1 MWISCL
7 VKPVQ
12 NRVLVG
18 VILALLGLAVYLGI
32 DLNWSGR
39 DRVIEQFKTTQLVLA
54 QEGAHEA
61 TLLLRECADNLSTLA
76 RLTSIQRGDPK
87 RIPDDLELYSQRA
100 EVSRHATI
108 MVVNPEGEVTFSMS
122 GMEDANFKSC
132 EFFEWSK
139 LKKHQGAVLV
149 SPWSRVTGVKNAAK
163 PGAVLLAKPLY
174 QSSWDS
180 GSRRS
185 TQSWSGTLVMT
196 VDMQAF
202 LTEHLASLSP
212 NGNPV
217 RIWIMDQDGTV
228 LLQSEHPEMVNASIF
243 QPQLECAQC
252 HVSFD
257 YAQNMLDGKIGTTE
271 YQLKDHPKKL
281 AAFVPLRFA
290 NASWVMVVNAP
301 YDEVL
306 AFVGQSYRKML
317 LLLGT
322 VVAALGLA
330 SVMVHRTNL
339 SRARAKEEARHWQQK
354 HQLEEQLRRTEAR
367 YRTLFEQ
374 SPDGILM
381 LNPVTL
387 LPVEFNDAA
396 HRQLGYS
403 REEFAGMS
411 ACEHAAHATPEEIQA
426 RVASIL
432 QVGSARFEI
441 EQRTRQGEL
450 RTVDILAQ
458 TLKLG
463 DQTLLHC
470 IHHDITDRKRAED
483 VLTGRSAQLEALHQ
497 ASLSIAAE
505 METGLLLQTIKDK
518 ALCLFHGHSAGLWL
532 HRRGSEELECVI
544 SSGDAYTPDRAF
556 LKKGESLAGSCWEKG
571 TPLFLKERHSS
582 KLGQTGELDGP
593 WAAAM
598 AAPLRWGDSFLGV
611 LEIHADG
618 AHAFERDDA
627 MLLGLFASQAAIAVK
642 NAGLLERV
650 RRDESIKTT
659 LLHDVSHRVKNNL
672 ARLLEIIRLE
682 RERVE
687 SAAVGCHAAFTDL
700 EDRLRGMELVHRMLS
715 TSEWQPLPLREL
727 LTQIVAGALSGS
739 PIRDRIRV
747 SVLTPGEPLR
757 VVPEQATAIAMILS
771 ELATNSVK
779 HAFENRTEG
788 RLDVRF
794 GIEGQVKGRPT
805 VRLHFRDDGPGWP
818 EDVLSGRSRHVGLH
832 LIQASIRS
840 PLRGEL
846 TLHNDNGAV
855 AEVAFKLAL
864 VE

>member
-1 MWISCL
+1 M
-7 VKPVQ
+7 KPVQ

-18 VILALLGLAVYLGI
+18 GILALLGLALYLGI
-32 DLNWSGR
+32 DLHRSGR
-39 DRVIEQFKTTQLVLA
+39 ERVIQQFNTTQLVLA

-61 TLLLRECADNLSTLA
+61 VLLLRECADHLGTLA
-76 RLTSIQRGDPK
+76 RLTAVQRGDPQ
-87 RIPDDLELYSQRA
+87 RIPEELQRYSQRE
-100 EVSRHATI
+100 EVGRHTSI
-108 MVVNPEGEVTFSMS
+108 MVVNPS
-122 GMEDANFKSC
+122 GGVAFGKDGLEAANFQGC
-132 EFFEWSK
+132 EFLAWSK
-139 LKKHQGAVLV
+139 VKKNQSAVFV
-149 SPWSRVTGVKNAAK
+149 SHWSRVREVTNAAI
-163 PGAVLLAKPLY
+163 PNAVFLAKPLY
-174 QSSWDS
+174 QSNWDP
-180 GSRRS
+180 GARRS
-185 TQSWSGTLVMT
+185 TQSWTGVLVMT
-196 VDMQAF
+196 VDLQGF
-202 LTEHLASLSP
+202 LTEHLTPLSP
-212 NGNPV
+212 QRSPP
-217 RIWIMDQDGTV
+217 RLWIMDQDGTI
-228 LLQSEHPEMVNASIF
+228 LLQSEHPEMVRENVF
-243 QPQLECAQC
+243 RPQLECAQC

-257 YAQNMLDGKIGTTE
+257 YAQRMLAGRVGTTE
-271 YQLKDHPKKL
+271 YQLKGQPKKL
-281 AAFVPLRFA
+281 AAFVPVRFA

-306 AFVGQSYRKML
+306 AFVGQSYRQML

-322 VVAALGLA
+322 VVAAFGLA

-354 HQLEEQLRRTEAR
+354 HQLEEQLRRTEER
-367 YRTLFEQ
+367 YRMLFQQ
-374 SPDGILM
+374 SPDGIVM
-381 LNPVTL
+381 LDPVTL

-403 REEFAGMS
+403 REEFARMT
-411 ACEHAAHATPEEIQA
+411 ACEHAAHGTPEEIKA
-426 RVASIL
+426 RVAGIL
-432 QVGSARFEI
+432 QAGSAHFEI
-441 EQRTRQGEL
+441 EQRTRLGKL

-458 TLKLG
+458 TLRLG

-470 IHHDITDRKRAED
+470 IHHDITERKRAED

-518 ALCLFHGHSAGLWL
+518 ALRLFRGHSAGLWL
-532 HRRGSEELECVI
+532 HRRGSDELECVV
-544 SSGDAYTPDRAF
+544 SSGDAYAPDHAV
-556 LKKGESLAGSCWEKG
+556 LKKGQSLAGACWEKG
-571 TPLFLKERHSS
+571 IPLVVKERRGSTTETRAEAQEPGTS
-582 KLGQTGELDGP
+582 
-593 WAAAM
+593 AM
-598 AAPLRWGDSFLGV
+598 AAPLRWGDAFLGV
-611 LEIHADG
+611 LEIHAAG
-618 AHAFERDDA
+618 ADAFTRDDT

-687 SAAVGCHAAFTDL
+687 SAAVGCQAAFADL

-727 LTQIVAGALSGS
+727 ATQIVAGALSGS

-757 VVPEQATAIAMILS
+757 VVPEQATAIALILS

-788 RLDVRF
+788 RLDVKF
-794 GIEGQVKGRPT
+794 GVEGAGQGRPI

-818 EDVLSGRSRHVGLH
+818 ADVLSGRSRHVGLH

-846 TLHNDNGAV
+846 KLHNDHGAV

-864 VE
+864 ME